1 MIKKRVN
8 VTTTTSNTIK
18 SSNSPT
24 QQVSLKPEAELHLL
38 VGSAY
43 GTGEKESPYGHTAVY
58 IKVQGKEYIYDFGR
72 YGRIKPETFGPFTL
86 SGASSPRGEG
96 ILKVWSSFSAY
107 IEEEN
112 RQGANSGRSR
122 TTYAYGYKI
131 FDSQAN
137 LVINYYNNLIKS
149 SLSVQ
154 NTTHYK
160 RYKLNQDYF
169 ALGPN
174 CTTQSLD
181 ATKKAIPSMA
191 KSGHR
196 FVNSDKVL
204 PTTAKLAF
212 KASKYEMPNYL
223 FLPDN
228 LNDYLKE
235 SPDVKVNI
243 KNTYRINR

>member
-1 MIKKRVN
+1 MTKTTKS
-8 VTTTTSNTIK
+8 TTTNTA
-18 SSNSPT
+18 NSPT
-24 QQVSLKPEAELHLL
+24 QQAYLKPEAELHLL

-43 GTGEKESPYGHTAVY
+43 GTGDNESPYGHTAVY
-58 IKVQGKEYIYDFGR
+58 IKLQGKEYIYDFGR
-72 YGRIKPETFGPFTL
+72 YGKTKPESFGPFTL
-86 SGASSPRGEG
+86 SGSSSPRGEG
-96 ILKVWSSFSAY
+96 ILKVWNSFSAY

-112 RQGANSGRSR
+112 SQGASSGRSR
-122 TTYAYGYKI
+122 TTHGYGYKI

-149 SLSVQ
+149 STSVQ

-160 RYKLNQDYF
+160 RYKLSQDYF
-169 ALGPN
+169 ALAPN
-174 CTTQSLD
+174 CTTQSLE
-181 ATKKAIPSMA
+181 ATKKAIPTMA

-212 KASKYEMPNYL
+212 KASKYEMPTYL

-243 KNTYRINR
+243 RNTYHIKR

>member
-1 MIKKRVN
+1 MVKTTN
-8 VTTTTSNTIK
+8 TTTTNN
-18 SSNSPT
+18 SNSPT
-24 QQVSLKPEAELHLL
+24 QQVPLKPEAELHLL
-38 VGSAY
+38 VGTAY
-43 GTGEKESPYGHTAVY
+43 GTGDKESPYGHTAVY
-58 IKVQGKEYIYDFGR
+58 IKLQGKEYIYDFGR
-72 YGRIKPETFGPFTL
+72 YGKTKPESFGPFTL

-96 ILKVWSSFSAY
+96 ILKVWNNFTAY

-112 RQGANSGRSR
+112 SQGVSSGRSR
-122 TTYAYGYKI
+122 TTHGYGYKI
-131 FDSQAN
+131 FDNQAN
-137 LVINYYNNLIKS
+137 LVINYYNNLINS
-149 SLSVQ
+149 SVSVQ

-160 RYKLNQDYF
+160 RYKLSQDYF
-169 ALGPN
+169 ALAPN
-174 CTTQSLD
+174 CTTQSLE

-212 KASKYEMPNYL
+212 KASKYEMPTYL

-243 KNTYRINR
+243 KNTYQLSR

>member
-1 MIKKRVN
+1 MAKTTN
-8 VTTTTSNTIK
+8 STTTN

-24 QQVSLKPEAELHLL
+24 QQVPLKPEAELHLL

-43 GTGEKESPYGHTAVY
+43 GTGDKESPYGHTAVY
-58 IKVQGKEYIYDFGR
+58 IKLQGKEYIYDFGR
-72 YGRIKPETFGPFTL
+72 YGQIKPETFGPFTL

-96 ILKVWSSFSAY
+96 ILKVWNNFSAY
-107 IEEEN
+107 IQEEN
-112 RQGANSGRSR
+112 RQGSSSGRSR
-122 TTYAYGYKI
+122 TTYSYGYKI

-149 SLSVQ
+149 SVSVQ

-160 RYKLNQDYF
+160 RYKLSQDYF

-181 ATKKAIPSMA
+181 STKKGIPSMA

-196 FVNSDKVL
+196 FVNPDKVL

-212 KASKYEMPNYL
+212 KASKYEMPTYL

-228 LNDYLKE
+228 LNDYLTE
-235 SPDVKVNI
+235 SPDVKVNMQ
-243 KNTYRINR
+243 NTYHLSR

>member
-1 MIKKRVN
+1 MAKTTN
-8 VTTTTSNTIK
+8 STTTNN
-18 SSNSPT
+18 SNSPT
-24 QQVSLKPEAELHLL
+24 QRVPLKPEAELHLL
-38 VGSAY
+38 VGSTY
-43 GTGEKESPYGHTAVY
+43 GTGDKESPYGHTAVY
-58 IKVQGKEYIYDFGR
+58 IKLQGKEYIYDFGR
-72 YGRIKPETFGPFTL
+72 YGKIKPESFGLFTL

-96 ILKVWSSFSAY
+96 ILKVWNNFAAY

-112 RQGANSGRSR
+112 SQGASSGRSR
-122 TTYAYGYKI
+122 TTYGYGYKI

-137 LVINYYNNLIKS
+137 LVISYYNNLIKS

-160 RYKLNQDYF
+160 RYKLSQDYF
-169 ALGPN
+169 ALAPN
-174 CTTQSLD
+174 CTTQSLE

-191 KSGHR
+191 RSGHG
-196 FVNSDKVL
+196 FINSDKVL

-212 KASKYEMPNYL
+212 KASKYEMPTYL

-228 LNDYLKE
+228 LNDYLKK

-243 KNTYRINR
+243 KNTYSISR